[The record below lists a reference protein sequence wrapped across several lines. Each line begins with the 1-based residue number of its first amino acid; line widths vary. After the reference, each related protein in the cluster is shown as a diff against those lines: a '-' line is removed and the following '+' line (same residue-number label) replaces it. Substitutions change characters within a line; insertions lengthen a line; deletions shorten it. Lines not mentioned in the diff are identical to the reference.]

1 MATTQNKASKNT
13 NKEPVMIKKYA
24 NRRLYNTET
33 STYITL
39 EDVRELVKR
48 GEEFLVQDAK
58 SGEDLTRQIL
68 TQIIFEQELN
78 GHHSVMPIGFLKRV
92 IELYDDKI
100 VEMIPHYLE
109 SSMEAFTQNQEKVR
123 SYMTKTLG
131 EYTHFNPMTQL
142 NELSKQNMEMM
153 GKAFSMFNPFDAFFG
168 GSSSDKKSNET
179 KSDSK

>member
-1 MATTQNKASKNT
+1 MTTTQNKNAKNAV
-13 NKEPVMIKKYA
+13 KEPVVIKKYA

-39 EDVRELVKR
+39 EDVRELVKK
-48 GEEFLVQDAK
+48 GEDFVVHDAK
-58 SGEDLTRQIL
+58 TGEDLTRNIL

-100 VEMIPHYLE
+100 SEMIPHYLE

-123 SYMTKTLG
+123 SYMTKTWG
-131 EYTHFNPMTQL
+131 DYSHMNPMSQL
-142 NELSKQNMEMM
+142 NEISKQNMEIMS
-153 GKAFSMFNPFDAFFG
+153 KTFSMFNPFDAFFG
-168 GSSSDKKSNET
+168 GSQNGSDKDT
-179 KSDSK
+179 KK